1 MVRAIYAYSSS
12 VRKLSGYFCDTQTK
26 YNVRHAKGSRMRL
39 AVSDYVTGTMIKR
52 PHMNIYFLL
61 IELRSKVMHTLL
73 YSGRSVYMLSYVYND
88 KSVSSVGDN
97 FDQTVSIR
105 VSDVGPILFSHK

>member
-1 MVRAIYAYSSS
+1 
-12 VRKLSGYFCDTQTK
+12 
-26 YNVRHAKGSRMRL
+26 
-39 AVSDYVTGTMIKR
+39 
-52 PHMNIYFLL
+52 
-61 IELRSKVMHTLL
+61 MHTLL